1 MAKEASSPV
10 HGGTPKSGT
19 PTARRSLIGKKIG
32 MTQVFVESG
41 ERLPVTVLRVGPC
54 TVLQV
59 KTPQVDGY
67 SAVQLGFE
75 DTAKKRKRPQQAY
88 LDRLGL
94 GGKRFVREVPFVDP
108 AALLSG
114 AAEESSSEPS
124 SSPSSS
130 EEASPAEASP
140 EEASPETPKEGE
152 EAPKVPVGAQ
162 VGVSVF
168 KDVPRVDVRGVTKGR
183 GFQGNIRR
191 HGYHSGD
198 KSHGSKNVR
207 QSKSTGMHTD
217 PGRVFKG
224 RPMPG
229 HMGAVYRKARNLTV
243 VKLDEE
249 DNLLLV
255 AGAVPGPNGG
265 YVYIEESL
273 R

>member
-1 MAKEASSPV
+1 MAEASNSDQHDTV
-10 HGGTPKSGT
+10 K
-19 PTARRSLIGKKIG
+19 ARRALLGKKVG
-32 MTQVFVESG
+32 MTQVFAESG

-59 KTPQVDGY
+59 KTPKVDGY

-75 DTAKKRKRPQQAY
+75 DTAKKKKRPQQSY

-94 GGKRFVREVPFVDP
+94 GGKRFIREVPFVDP
-108 AALLSG
+108 AALLST
-114 AAEESSSEPS
+114 ASEQ
-124 SSPSSS
+124 SPP
-130 EEASPAEASP
+130 EDAEAP
-140 EEASPETPKEGE
+140 TGEGE
-152 EAPKVPVGAQ
+152 EPKVAVGAQ

-168 KDVPRVDVRGVTKGR
+168 KDVVRVDVRGVTKGR

-191 HGYHSGD
+191 HGYSSGD

-224 RPMPG
+224 KPMPG